1 MWNMSQE
8 SCFWFML
15 NCTLNTEQ
23 CSCPLFIL
31 FSGCTYFTFTHTENI
46 HTHSPHF
53 QRIWPL
59 LLAHTPEKHPHFDL
73 KLRVHLF
80 LVTDPGFCPSNSFCI
95 CCGNESLF
103 LLWSLLIY
111 RIISFKRKKIWNGKW
126 WPRVLELKS
135 SCFCWSCPSGT
146 SPVSQKASFLFGKKQ
161 ENGGCAVRHI
171 FDNGS
176 FMMRC
181 RLWTFGHLFAWALWV
196 CYPGKPH
203 LKNDFAEL
211 HFSAHVFFFL
221 TFCRNPS
228 GRFIWDVLYV
238 ALRLAGRLF
247 IDSFTPTNHSCHPR
261 NALYS
266 SLPLGSAIFDSSVTE
281 AAVY

>member
-146 SPVSQKASFLFGKKQ
+146 SPVSQKASFLFGKSRTMVDVQ
-161 ENGGCAVRHI
+161 SDIYLIMAPLWCGAGFERLAICSHGHFGFVILENLTWKMI
-171 FDNGS
+171 LQS
-176 FMMRC
+176 YISLLM
-181 RLWTFGHLFAWALWV
+181 
-196 CYPGKPH
+196 
-203 LKNDFAEL
+203 
-211 HFSAHVFFFL
+211 FFF
-221 TFCRNPS
+221 S
-228 GRFIWDVLYV
+228 
-238 ALRLAGRLF
+238 
-247 IDSFTPTNHSCHPR
+247 
-261 NALYS
+261 
-266 SLPLGSAIFDSSVTE
+266 
-281 AAVY
+281 